1 MTRLIKRYENRKLY
15 DTTDRTYVSLKTI
28 AAHVRA
34 GETVQIV
41 DQKTGQ
47 DLTVQILTQVI
58 LEEGKHGQPLFSTD
72 FLHDLLRRSSTVMD
86 SGLQQ
91 IKERVDGMVQNSMSR
106 VGQLLKGTRSD
117 ELEQLRTQLDGL
129 ESLLHQFLNK
139 KDPEQPDETSSET
152 QSS

>member
-28 AAHVRA
+28 AERVRA

-58 LEEGKHGQPLFSTD
+58 LEEGKQGQPLFSTD
-72 FLHDLLRRSSTVMD
+72 FLHDLLRRSSTAMD

-91 IKERVDGMVQNSMSR
+91 IKDRVDGMVQNSMSR
-106 VGQLLKGTRSD
+106 VGQLIKGTRSD

-129 ESLLHQFLNK
+129 EALLHQFLNK
-139 KDPEQPDETSSET
+139 KAPEQPDETASEPKSS
-152 QSS
+152 